1 MRPLTLI
8 YFERIIFGSLLLG
21 VLSIYL
27 NWNRIIAQA
36 VTPYHDSSTSLRL
49 IQNAI
54 LITIIFTFALFGTLA
69 LLVSRRRSKI
79 AMWVLVTW
87 GLLSVSVTVVNI
99 VRGQLLG
106 SNVLT
111 ALQCFGDLVA
121 FSLLFT
127 RSARLWMSRK
137 DEKHKLHEVFD

>member
-1 MRPLTLI
+1 MRPKTI
-8 YFERIIFGSLLLG
+8 VYFERIIFGSLLLG
-21 VLSIYL
+21 FLSISL
-27 NWNRIIAQA
+27 NWNRIFAQA
-36 VTPYHDSSTSLRL
+36 ATPYHASLRL

-99 VRGQLLG
+99 IRGQLLG
-106 SNVLT
+106 SNILT

-127 RSARLWMSRK
+127 PSARLWMSRK
-137 DEKHKLHEVFD
+137 DEKDKLHEVFD